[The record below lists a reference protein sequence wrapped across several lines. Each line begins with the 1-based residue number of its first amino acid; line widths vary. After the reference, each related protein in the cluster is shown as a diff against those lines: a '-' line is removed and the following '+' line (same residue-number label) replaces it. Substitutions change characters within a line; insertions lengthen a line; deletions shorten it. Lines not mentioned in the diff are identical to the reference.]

1 MKEFVIVSIVKRVDF
16 YIFLISDFILFAI
29 RSHKNDSSK
38 NLENS
43 KNTVIRFKFSHFIN
57 QKVFNEVN

>member
-16 YIFLISDFILFAI
+16 FIFSISDFILFAI
-29 RSHKNDSSK
+29 RSHKIDSSK

-57 QKVFNEVN
+57 QKVFNEVH